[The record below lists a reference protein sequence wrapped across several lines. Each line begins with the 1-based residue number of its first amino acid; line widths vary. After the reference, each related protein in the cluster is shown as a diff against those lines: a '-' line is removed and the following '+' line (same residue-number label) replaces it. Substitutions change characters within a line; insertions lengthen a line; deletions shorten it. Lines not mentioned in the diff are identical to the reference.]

1 MNWIPKRQFTAE
13 ERAPLQQELNI
24 HPVFIQ
30 LLLQRGIC
38 SYDDARSF
46 FRPSWSQLH
55 APYRMKDMDRAV
67 QRIQK
72 AMMRR
77 EQILIYGDYDV
88 DGTSAVSMLMLF
100 FRECLQYEHV
110 GFYIP
115 DRYTEGYG
123 VSYTGISYAA
133 DNGFSLLLT
142 LDCGIKSFDKILHA
156 STLGIDTIV
165 CDHHL
170 PDETLPPAAAILN
183 PKQKDCLYPFKEL
196 SGCGVTF
203 KLMQALAE
211 KNGLSET
218 AVYEYADFAAISTCA
233 DIVPL
238 TGENRVLVH
247 FGMER
252 INRAP
257 RPGFLQLLRKAG
269 AEGKELDV
277 EDAVFILGPRINAAG
292 RIEHGARVVELL
304 TGAES
309 PELSQLALRINE
321 NNSERQEL
329 DREMTR
335 EALEMIA
342 ADSSWPARS
351 STVLYNPHWHKGVV
365 GIVASRVIE
374 KHYRPTIVLTES
386 GGKITG
392 SARSIKNFDLY
403 DALSDC
409 DELLLN
415 WGGHMHA
422 AGLTMEAGNLPEFV
436 SRFDAAVSKRLKPGM
451 LNPALEFDAE
461 IPLSL
466 IGPSFY
472 RILKQFA
479 PFGPANMSPVFCI
492 RNLKIY
498 NDNIRILK
506 EEHLQMQVYSPG
518 QNYNVY
524 NAIGFKL
531 GEKYEA
537 IRNAPSFS
545 LCCTLRENRFNGQSS
560 LQLDIKDLQAEH

>member
-30 LLLQRGIC
+30 LLLQRGVC

-183 PKQKDCLYPFKEL
+183 PKQKDCHYPFKER

-211 KNGLSET
+211 QNGLSET

-292 RIEHGARVVELL
+292 RI
-304 TGAES
+304 
-309 PELSQLALRINE
+309 
-321 NNSERQEL
+321 
-329 DREMTR
+329 
-335 EALEMIA
+335 
-342 ADSSWPARS
+342 
-351 STVLYNPHWHKGVV
+351 
-365 GIVASRVIE
+365 
-374 KHYRPTIVLTES
+374 
-386 GGKITG
+386 
-392 SARSIKNFDLY
+392 
-403 DALSDC
+403 
-409 DELLLN
+409 
-415 WGGHMHA
+415 
-422 AGLTMEAGNLPEFV
+422 
-436 SRFDAAVSKRLKPGM
+436 
-451 LNPALEFDAE
+451 
-461 IPLSL
+461 
-466 IGPSFY
+466 
-472 RILKQFA
+472 
-479 PFGPANMSPVFCI
+479 
-492 RNLKIY
+492 
-498 NDNIRILK
+498 
-506 EEHLQMQVYSPG
+506 
-518 QNYNVY
+518 
-524 NAIGFKL
+524 
-531 GEKYEA
+531 
-537 IRNAPSFS
+537 
-545 LCCTLRENRFNGQSS
+545 
-560 LQLDIKDLQAEH
+560 